1 MNESRGAYV
10 NNWVLKYFI
19 NLIPDMNF
27 LKVSF
32 LFFTAFS
39 TINQLLA
46 QELKIIH
53 NVADP
58 ALATVDIWIKGGA
71 SPVIDN
77 FKFREATPFTPFSTL
92 GITMPTALTIGIA
105 PQNSTKYEDKLV
117 EFTVNVDPSQSY
129 FLIANGVRPG
139 AGFAAN
145 PDGISTAPEL
155 IVLPAKRTSGDNTVH
170 VKVLHGATDAPAVNV
185 LNNKQTPPLI
195 SGLKYKQ
202 STPWTPLPANRYFLN
217 ITPAS
222 SSSTILLTYDVD
234 LRGAEGAAILV
245 YASGFINPSA
255 NNDPEGDNYFTLMA
269 ALPDTLIELDLATAN
284 VQVVHNCADP
294 AAASVDLGLSYT
306 NLPGL
311 GEELLEGFSF
321 RTALPVTPL
330 PAFPIT
336 LKVYLS
342 GSRNPVATFE
352 NINFD
357 PDENYYVIASGVVD
371 KTKFNTTINSDIG
384 FTLTTYKGA
393 RFAAAEADQVD
404 LLVFHGCTDAP
415 GVDVVV
421 RENNQRVVNNLT
433 YSRFNPYIS
442 VPEGKYTLQIRP
454 AGSSTNLAAYTADL
468 TGLRG
473 ASGLVMASGFLEP
486 SKNQNGRP
494 FGLFLVTTAGGPVT
508 PLQLATSIDPVI
520 NKQFRDGLAVYPNP
534 VNDFLFIKYD
544 LAAPSPLSIKLFDLQ
559 GKLVKEMVSEQPLFG
574 AGELQVQ
581 LSDLN
586 EGLYFW
592 QVHAIGAEIYNG
604 KIQIRR

>member
-1 MNESRGAYV
+1 M
-10 NNWVLKYFI
+10 K
-19 NLIPDMNF
+19 F
-27 LKVSF
+27 LKNTAL
-32 LFFTAFS
+32 LFIALFTTS
-39 TINQLLA
+39 QLFA

-53 NVADP
+53 NAADP
-58 ALATVDIWIKGGA
+58 ALATVDIWIKGNTR
-71 SPVIDN
+71 PTLDD
-77 FKFREATPFTPFSTL
+77 FKFREATPFIRFSEL
-92 GITMPTALTIGIA
+92 GVTAPTALTIGIA
-105 PQNSTKYEDKLV
+105 PANSTKYDDKLV
-117 EFTVNVDPSQSY
+117 EFTINVDPAQSY
-129 FLIANGVRPG
+129 FLIANGVRAG

-155 IVLPAKRTSGDNTVH
+155 LVLPAKKTSGNNTVH

-195 SGLKYKQ
+195 SGLKYKE
-202 STPWTPLPANRYFLN
+202 STDWTPLPANRYLLN
-217 ITPAS
+217 LTPAS

-255 NNDPEGDNYFTLMA
+255 NNDPEADNYFTLMA

-311 GEELLEGFSF
+311 GEEILEGLPF
-321 RTALPVTPL
+321 RVALPAIQL

-336 LKVYLS
+336 LKVYPA

-357 PDENYYVIASGVVD
+357 PDENYYVIASGVID
-371 KTKFNTTINSDIG
+371 KTKFNTTVNSAID

-393 RFAAAEADQVD
+393 RFEAADPNQVD

-421 RENNQRVVNNLT
+421 RENNQRIVNNLT
-433 YSRFNPYIS
+433 YSKFNPYIS

-454 AGSSTNLAAYTADL
+454 AGTSTNLAAYTADL
-468 TGLRG
+468 TGLKG

-486 SKNQNGRP
+486 PKNQNGSP
-494 FGLFLVTTAGGPVT
+494 FGLFLVTSAGGPAI

-520 NKQFRDGLAVYPNP
+520 NKQFKGGLAVYPNP
-534 VNDFLFIKYD
+534 AADFMFIKYD
-544 LAAPSPLSIKLFDLQ
+544 LAAPSPLSIKLLDLQ
-559 GKLVKEMVSEQPLFG
+559 GRIVKELVSDQALLG
-574 AGELQVQ
+574 NGQLQVE
-581 LSDLN
+581 LSDLDQ
-586 EGLYFW
+586 GLYFW
-592 QVHAIGAEIYNG
+592 QVHAMGAEIYNG